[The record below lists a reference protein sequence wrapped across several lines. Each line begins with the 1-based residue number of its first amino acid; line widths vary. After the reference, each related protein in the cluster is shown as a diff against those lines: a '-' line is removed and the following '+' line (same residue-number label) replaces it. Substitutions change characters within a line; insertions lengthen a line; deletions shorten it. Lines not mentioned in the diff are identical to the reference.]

1 MQLLY
6 IYDLKSK
13 SKREYN
19 RIKRVFYYR
28 LKRFDKSKVA
38 FKTKSVLIVQEKFEK
53 LFDNF
58 FKEFKGNIE
67 VYKIHAESIEEL

>member
-13 SKREYN
+13 SKLEFN
-19 RIKRVFYYR
+19 RLKRVFYYR
-28 LKRFDKSKVA
+28 LNRFDKAKLA
-38 FKTKSVLIVQEKFEK
+38 FKTKSVLIVQERFEK

-67 VYKIHAESIEEL
+67 VYKVRAESIEEL